1 MNKVDELID
10 ALAEKVTEGV
20 KMGKGVLGDPRIKD
34 IETLMYARAYEKSDV
49 DDLINILAKH
59 IQTLI
64 NEGSNMEDEIAEKTK
79 ALAELVSARALEHH

>member
-10 ALAEKVTEGV
+10 VLAEKVIEGV
-20 KMGKGVLGDPRIKD
+20 KNGKGVLGDPRIKD